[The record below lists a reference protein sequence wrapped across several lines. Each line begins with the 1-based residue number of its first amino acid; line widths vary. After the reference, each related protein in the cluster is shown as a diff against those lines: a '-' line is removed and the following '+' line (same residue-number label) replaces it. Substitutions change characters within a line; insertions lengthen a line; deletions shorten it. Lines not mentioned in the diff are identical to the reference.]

1 MRSHNRIIPRYS
13 FNNIFIN
20 IYTLLTLNNQYDE
33 YYLAKVHKN
42 GTGIDIGL
50 INLTNVN
57 LDWVITIFL
66 GFLLLTLTISTASV
80 GGLIILAVAAFF
92 ITLGWYSLTWKAIAL
107 GILIV
112 IIKIFKEEEKKE

>member
-1 MRSHNRIIPRYS
+1 
-13 FNNIFIN
+13 
-20 IYTLLTLNNQYDE
+20 
-33 YYLAKVHKN
+33 
-42 GTGIDIGL
+42 
-50 INLTNVN
+50 
-57 LDWVITIFL
+57 
-66 GFLLLTLTISTASV
+66 V